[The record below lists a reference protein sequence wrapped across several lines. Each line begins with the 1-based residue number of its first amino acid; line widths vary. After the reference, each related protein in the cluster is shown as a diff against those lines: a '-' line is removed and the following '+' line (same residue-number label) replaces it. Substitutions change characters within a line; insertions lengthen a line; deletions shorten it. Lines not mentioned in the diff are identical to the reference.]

1 MQIFQENKA
10 FFNSGTWIPI
20 VEQTVGNLKED
31 KTYNYLEISFL
42 EKKYLRK
49 ILSIVGMMMLN
60 DLKACI

>member
-42 EKKYLRK
+42 EKNILRK

>member
-42 EKKYLRK
+42 EKNIYERFSQSLE
-49 ILSIVGMMMLN
+49 
-60 DLKACI
+60 